1 MSFMGLLVGM
11 VLASGLLS
19 ACMWPLKYFQDE
31 IRAASASV
39 TDTTRKVLMT
49 IACIW
54 VFGPALV
61 VLVWCATTIK

>member
-1 MSFMGLLVGM
+1 MSCVGLIVGM

-19 ACMWPLKYFQDE
+19 ACMWPVKYFQEE
-31 IRAASASV
+31 IKAASASV
-39 TDTTRKVLMT
+39 TETTRKVLMT

-61 VLVWCATTIK
+61 VFLWCATTIK